1 MSSWPGLLLICVV
14 LYADA
19 AVEQQELEE
28 TIYSSFKFP
37 ARTPANMPADNT
49 TLPATLAIPSGR
61 PSSSTPNSFTP
72 GTPELSPP
80 ALQPY
85 KANPISK
92 FQNLFPSQEEDKGSS
107 MSSFHQLLASQ
118 QLDEQDRLNKFQEL
132 LATQELSRDGK
143 PLVSLAG
150 RVHTM
155 AAQLDVLQQR
165 TRVSVQHVGFYT
177 SHAYDRWGNSATV
190 HGPPLDCDAVWCCM

>member
-1 MSSWPGLLLICVV
+1 MCVA

-19 AVEQQELEE
+19 AVEQQGLEE

-37 ARTPANMPADNT
+37 ARMPASMPADNT
-49 TLPATLAIPSGR
+49 TFPATPAIPSGT
-61 PSSSTPNSFTP
+61 PSSSSPYCFAP
-72 GTPELSPP
+72 RTPELSPP
-80 ALQPY
+80 ALQPC
-85 KANPISK
+85 KANPVSK
-92 FQNLFPSQEEDKGSS
+92 FQNLLASQEEGKGSS

-118 QLDEQDRLNKFQEL
+118 QLDEEDRLNKFQEL
-132 LATQELSRDGK
+132 LATQELSKDELSKDGK

-165 TRVSVQHVGFYT
+165 TRVCVYPIDMYLSD
-177 SHAYDRWGNSATV
+177 ACDRRSNFAAATE
-190 HGPPLDCDAVWCCM
+190 HTL

>member
-1 MSSWPGLLLICVV
+1 
-14 LYADA
+14 
-19 AVEQQELEE
+19 
-28 TIYSSFKFP
+28 
-37 ARTPANMPADNT
+37 MPADNT
-49 TLPATLAIPSGR
+49 TFSATPAIPSGR
-61 PSSSTPNSFTP
+61 PSSSTPDGFTP
-72 GTPELSPP
+72 RTPELTPP
-80 ALQPY
+80 TLLPC
-85 KANPISK
+85 KANPVSK
-92 FQNLFPSQEEDKGSS
+92 FQNLLASQEEGKGNG

-165 TRVSVQHVGFYT
+165 TRVSVQHVDLYM
-177 SHAYDRWGNSATV
+177 SHAYDRWGNSATI
-190 HGPPLDCDAVWCCM
+190 HGPSLDS